1 MLVSSRRTPMAP
13 FRRITRS
20 VFPPR
25 ALLLALAILAVGAH
39 SKRVKRRQQPAA
51 SAPGDEGPVESSVF
65 ARRLVTA
72 DVSYRD
78 ILKVECFLHRQTSLF
93 PSAALP
99 PPLAFPLVSNPHA
112 CVPSCHGMR
121 GAQEHARYWKDT
133 AHRHFNGTVLA
144 YVTPWSVAHLPGP
157 SLTSLVRRSP
167 PCLVTDLAEPPLA
180 RHLWRPP
187 PHRTLPS
194 CPFLL
199 SSPLSLAQPSGHCHW
214 HHRVGGQLQVA
225 GGHDVD
231 VPWMDSVRQ
240 DGAQVVPRVL
250 LEAHDTSGIVSSDED
265 ASEAIRLI
273 LDTCRQHHVDGIVL
287 EAWSTWT
294 ATGLLASPPLRARAL
309 AFLSRLGSALHATPN
324 PASPTAHL
332 SFFLVIPPNAAAAL
346 LPEQQRTLPPHAFTA
361 GDLSALH
368 RHVDGFSLMTY
379 DFSPPSHPGPTAP
392 LPWVRLC
399 LQALLPGVAPRYA
412 GAYGEDLGVGEEEW
426 REELRRGR
434 ELRSFV
440 GDEDGEEEEGEE
452 GGVGGGDAR
461 VIARKVLVGLNF
473 YGYEYGPNEDYR
485 PLLGRDVVEV
495 LQRYEPRV
503 AWDPDASEHA
513 VSFAARPSGI
523 RRAAFFPSL
532 LSLAL
537 RMREASAW
545 GAGLSV
551 WEIGQGLD
559 YFFDLL

>member
-13 FRRITRS
+13 FRPITRS

-78 ILKVECFLHRQTSLF
+78 ILK
-93 PSAALP
+93 
-99 PPLAFPLVSNPHA
+99 
-112 CVPSCHGMR
+112 
-121 GAQEHARYWKDT
+121 EHARYWKDT

-144 YVTPWSVAHLPGP
+144 YVTPWNGGGYDRARQFRRKFTHISPVWFQLKRSAPCHAAMPCHAMSCLTLPVYHAMP
-157 SLTSLVRRSP
+157 S
-167 PCLVTDLAEPPLA
+167 CQEPPLA

-187 PHRTLPS
+187 PHPTLPS

-199 SSPLSLAQPSGHCHW
+199 SSPFSLAQPPGRCHW
-214 HHRVGGQLQVA
+214 HHREGGRLQVA

-250 LEAHDTSGIVSSDED
+250 LEAHDTSAIVSSDED

-273 LDTCRQHHVDGIVL
+273 LDTCRQHHLDGIVL

-309 AFLSRLGSALHATPN
+309 AFLSRLGSALHTTPN
-324 PASPTAHL
+324 PTSPTAHL

-346 LPEQQRTLPPHAFTA
+346 PPAQQRSPPPHTFTA
-361 GDLSALH
+361 GDLAALH

-412 GAYGEDLGVGEEEW
+412 GAYGEGMGVGEEEW
-426 REELRRGR
+426 REEVRRGR

-440 GDEDGEEEEGEE
+440 GGNEEEEEEEEEEEGS
-452 GGVGGGDAR
+452 GVGGGDVR
-461 VIARKVLVGLNF
+461 EMARKVLVGLNF

-485 PLLGRDVVEV
+485 PLLGRDVVEL
-495 LQRYEPRV
+495 LQRYQPRM

-532 LSLAL
+532 ISLAL

>member
-1 MLVSSRRTPMAP
+1 MHGTSQVQRSHSLPLLMLVSSRRTPMAP
-13 FRRITRS
+13 FRPITRS

-25 ALLLALAILAVGAH
+25 ALLLALAILALAVVVTNGGGYDRARQFRRKFTH
-39 SKRVKRRQQPAA
+39 ISPVWFQLKR
-51 SAPGDEGPVESSVF
+51 EGG
-65 ARRLVTA
+65 R
-72 DVSYRD
+72 
-78 ILKVECFLHRQTSLF
+78 
-93 PSAALP
+93 
-99 PPLAFPLVSNPHA
+99 
-112 CVPSCHGMR
+112 
-121 GAQEHARYWKDT
+121 
-133 AHRHFNGTVLA
+133 
-144 YVTPWSVAHLPGP
+144 
-157 SLTSLVRRSP
+157 
-167 PCLVTDLAEPPLA
+167 
-180 RHLWRPP
+180 
-187 PHRTLPS
+187 
-194 CPFLL
+194 
-199 SSPLSLAQPSGHCHW
+199 
-214 HHRVGGQLQVA
+214 LQVA

-250 LEAHDTSGIVSSDED
+250 LEAHDTSAIVSSDED

-273 LDTCRQHHVDGIVL
+273 LDTCRQHHLDGIVL

-309 AFLSRLGSALHATPN
+309 AFLSRLGSALHTTPN
-324 PASPTAHL
+324 PTSPTAHL

-346 LPEQQRTLPPHAFTA
+346 PPAQQRSPPPHTFTA
-361 GDLSALH
+361 GDLAALH

-412 GAYGEDLGVGEEEW
+412 GAYGEGMGVGEEEW
-426 REELRRGR
+426 REEVRRGR

-440 GDEDGEEEEGEE
+440 GGNEEEEEEEEEEEGS
-452 GGVGGGDAR
+452 GVGGGDVR
-461 VIARKVLVGLNF
+461 EMARKVLVGLNF

-485 PLLGRDVVEV
+485 PLLGRDVVEL
-495 LQRYEPRV
+495 LQRYQPRM

-532 LSLAL
+532 ISLAL

>member
-1 MLVSSRRTPMAP
+1 M
-13 FRRITRS
+13 
-20 VFPPR
+20 
-25 ALLLALAILAVGAH
+25 
-39 SKRVKRRQQPAA
+39 
-51 SAPGDEGPVESSVF
+51 
-65 ARRLVTA
+65 
-72 DVSYRD
+72 
-78 ILKVECFLHRQTSLF
+78 
-93 PSAALP
+93 
-99 PPLAFPLVSNPHA
+99 
-112 CVPSCHGMR
+112 PSC
-121 GAQEHARYWKDT
+121 Q
-133 AHRHFNGTVLA
+133 
-144 YVTPWSVAHLPGP
+144 
-157 SLTSLVRRSP
+157 
-167 PCLVTDLAEPPLA
+167 EPPLA

-187 PHRTLPS
+187 PHPTLPS

-199 SSPLSLAQPSGHCHW
+199 SSPFSLAQPPGRCHW
-214 HHRVGGQLQVA
+214 HHREGGRLQVA

-250 LEAHDTSGIVSSDED
+250 LEAHDTSAIVSSDED

-273 LDTCRQHHVDGIVL
+273 LDTCRWPAHASHAPHATLPLSSTLLLFFPANALSSPLLYPSSSVLLCQAKTPLSTIPQPATTPLSPVSPPHNAPGRQHHLDGIVL

-309 AFLSRLGSALHATPN
+309 AFLSRLGSALHTTPN
-324 PASPTAHL
+324 PTSPTAHL

-346 LPEQQRTLPPHAFTA
+346 PPAQQRSPPPHTFTA
-361 GDLSALH
+361 GDLAALH

-412 GAYGEDLGVGEEEW
+412 GAYGEGMGVGEEEW
-426 REELRRGR
+426 REEVRRGR

-440 GDEDGEEEEGEE
+440 GGNEEEEEEEEEEEGS
-452 GGVGGGDAR
+452 GVGGGDVR
-461 VIARKVLVGLNF
+461 EMARKVLVGLNF

-485 PLLGRDVVEV
+485 PLLGRDVVEL
-495 LQRYEPRV
+495 LQRYQPRM

-532 LSLAL
+532 ISLAL